1 MRLLKVP
8 GSVPVTALVYSDGL
22 LFAAQRDGVVSVWDA
37 KKLCEV
43 ANMSSISQGEK
54 DELNPLST
62 LAVHDGVE
70 VTCITVL
77 GDEIITGD
85 AEGKVYKTRVT
96 AQHEL
101 TGVKLLMDHKGKQIN
116 DVTRSGQL
124 VLFGLLN
131 QVAAYDMKE
140 DKQLPSIMTRTDIK
154 SVSVDPTGVYLVTV
168 GANKNVS
175 LYQIQVSDGTFLHKK
190 ITVASQSLT
199 SIVDVCRI
207 SWSPSGERFALPN
220 TNLDPN
226 AKTIG
231 MISRSNWKSDFSLI
245 GQNANV
251 VSFCSKVFTTDDSKH
266 YNVIASSGV
275 NKAITVWNTS
285 FQRPLF
291 TAADVSSKLITDI
304 QWSTDGLSMFVA
316 GDTIVVFVFETEELG
331 KPIDEETFKGLISKL
346 KIPEPLK
353 PKEETSTLTLKP
365 LKSNTVIEE
374 IPKDVETPEPA
385 KLESKSISLLKG
397 DRKRI
402 APTLISS
409 KDNKK
414 GPLQP
419 QISKSPTENG
429 SQRTMEFDLPS
440 FSVPKD
446 LKRREESETPE
457 SDQPAIKKRRDLEPI
472 EFIGNIAINPSTAFS
487 KIRISTPKI
496 RSSFVLESPND
507 PTLALEIKNGS
518 GSEQKPTK
526 ITLLRNYSKQIF
538 TDFIPKLVCLA
549 SGGEGGFWA
558 VSTVDGVLYIYS
570 DSGRRIFPPLVLGTP
585 LSFLESKGKFLLAV
599 TSLGEVYTWNVQ
611 SKKALFEPTSLY
623 PLLAR
628 SNTELLTRAENLT
641 MCSISSSGV
650 PVVTL
655 SNGNGYL
662 FDKDLETWT
671 LISDSWW
678 AFGSQYWDSGDVKP
692 TGSLISVL
700 EKKTNDEIVRRG
712 RAKFLQKMAK
722 TMLMKEGYENLEK
735 IVSLAH
741 LENRILISLRLGE
754 SIEFKTHLIIYCK
767 RISEMG
773 FKARLAEIFEELL
786 SQEDMDTSESNSKIL
801 DFDKHELLK
810 ELIFACAGFR
820 NVQRILVQYATAMNI
835 LDRVVF

>member
-54 DELNPLST
+54 DELKPLST

-251 VSFCSKVFTTDDSKH
+251 VSFCSKVFTTEDSKH

-385 KLESKSISLLKG
+385 KLESKSLSLLKG

-440 FSVPKD
+440 FNVPKD

-507 PTLALEIKNGS
+507 PTLTLEIKNGS